1 MSGKIYI
8 DYAAT
13 TPLDDDVLKVMKP
26 YFSEKFY
33 NPSANYLDAKKLRK
47 EVDEARKKVAFWL
60 GAKQTEIIFTAGGT
74 EANNLAING
83 IMQKYPEAEILV
95 SSVEH
100 DSVLI
105 PTKKYASKQ
114 IKVDKTGRIDLEDLK
129 KRISDKTVLVSVI
142 YANSEIGTI
151 EPIKDVAKIVNAER
165 SRRKNE
171 LPIYLHTDACQAA
184 NYLDLHVSRLGVDL
198 LTINGGKIY
207 GPKQS
212 GFLFVKSGI
221 KINPQIFGGGQERGI
236 RSGTENVPAIIGLS
250 EALDK
255 AQKMKREESE
265 RLSELQAYFFDQLQ
279 KSISKALVNGSL
291 KNRLP
296 NNLHFTLPGE
306 DNERLLFA
314 LDEEGIMAAAGSA
327 CSASSD
333 TPSHVLKAIG
343 LSDEEARSSLRF
355 SMGRSSKR
363 ADIDRIIHSLKKFT
377 S

>member
-105 PTKKYASKQ
+105 PAEKYASKQ

-129 KRISDKTVLVSVI
+129 KKISDKTVLVSVI